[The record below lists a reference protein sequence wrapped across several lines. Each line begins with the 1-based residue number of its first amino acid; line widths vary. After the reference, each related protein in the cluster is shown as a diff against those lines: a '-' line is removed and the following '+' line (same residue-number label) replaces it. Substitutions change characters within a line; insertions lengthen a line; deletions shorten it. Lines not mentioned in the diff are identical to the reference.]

1 MFGKKRIVIIN
12 QTDAKIGIDR
22 VQNLNVMQIGGTINN
37 GVKFTEKTQPSTK
50 TGKGE
55 SLAIGYQMDAETSQ
69 NLDDLF
75 DDIFG
80 DD

>member
-12 QTDAKIGIDR
+12 QSNAKIGIDR
-22 VQNLNVMQIGGTINN
+22 VENLNVQQIGGTINN
-37 GVKFTEKTQPSTK
+37 GVKTTEQSQQATK
-50 TGKGE
+50 TGEGE
-55 SLAIGYQMDAETSQ
+55 SIAIGFQMDVETSQ
-69 NLDDLF
+69 DLDYLF